1 MVVRC
6 FFSRDRS
13 TILQQRTTDA
23 MPPLSRIVAVDYGTK
38 RVGVALAD
46 PLRLFAQPYGTFSQD
61 EAVARL
67 RTLHAEEGLAV
78 VVVGWPLTEAG
89 EEGAA
94 TQRVQQYIN
103 RLRKVLPGVALVKWD
118 ERYTSEL
125 AKERLKEAGGR
136 QKRRA
141 DKGRVDVAAAG
152 IILEEYLD
160 YLKDDTSGVIF

>member
-1 MVVRC
+1 
-6 FFSRDRS
+6 
-13 TILQQRTTDA
+13 
-23 MPPLSRIVAVDYGTK
+23 MPPFPRIVAVDYGTK

-67 RTLHAEEGLAV
+67 RTLQAEEGLAV

-94 TQRVQQYIN
+94 TQRVGQYIN
-103 RLRKVLPGVALVKWD
+103 RLRKALPGVALVKWD

-125 AKERLKEAGGR
+125 AKERLKEAGPR
-136 QKRRA
+136 SKQRA
-141 DKGRVDVAAAG
+141 DKGRVDTAAAG
-152 IILEEYLD
+152 IILQEYLEQ
-160 YLKDDTSGVIF
+160 L

>member
-1 MVVRC
+1 
-6 FFSRDRS
+6 
-13 TILQQRTTDA
+13 
-23 MPPLSRIVAVDYGTK
+23 MPPLPRIVAVDYGTK

-61 EAVARL
+61 EAVDRL

-103 RLRKVLPGVALVKWD
+103 RPRKALLGVALVKWA
-118 ERYTSEL
+118 ERYTAEL
-125 AKERLKEAGGR
+125 GKERLKEAGGR
-136 QKRRA
+136 QKRSA
-141 DKGRVDVAAAG
+141 DKGRVDAAAAG

-160 YLKDDTSGVIF
+160 YLKDDTSGVTF

>member
-1 MVVRC
+1 
-6 FFSRDRS
+6 
-13 TILQQRTTDA
+13 
-23 MPPLSRIVAVDYGTK
+23 MPRIVAVDYGTK

-46 PLRLFAQPYGTFSQD
+46 PLRLFAQPYGAFSQD

-67 RTLHAEEGLAV
+67 QRLHAEEGLAV

-103 RLRKVLPGVALVKWD
+103 RLRKVLPGVDLVKWD

-125 AKERLKEAGGR
+125 AKERFKEAGPR
-136 QKRRA
+136 PKA
-141 DKGRVDVAAAG
+141 DKGRVDAAAAG
-152 IILEEYLD
+152 IILQEYLD
-160 YLKDDTSGVIF
+160 ALKRET

>member
-1 MVVRC
+1 
-6 FFSRDRS
+6 
-13 TILQQRTTDA
+13 
-23 MPPLSRIVAVDYGTK
+23 MPALSRIVAVDYGTK

-67 RTLHAEEGLAV
+67 RMLHAEEGLAV

-141 DKGRVDVAAAG
+141 DKGRVDAAAAG

>member
-1 MVVRC
+1 
-6 FFSRDRS
+6 
-13 TILQQRTTDA
+13 
-23 MPPLSRIVAVDYGTK
+23 MPPLPRIVAGDYGTK

-46 PLRLFAQPYGTFSQD
+46 LLRLFAQPYGTFSQD

-103 RLRKVLPGVALVKWD
+103 RLRKALPGVALIKWD

>member
-1 MVVRC
+1 
-6 FFSRDRS
+6 
-13 TILQQRTTDA
+13 
-23 MPPLSRIVAVDYGTK
+23 MPALSRIVAVDYGTK

-61 EAVARL
+61 EAVDRL

-103 RLRKVLPGVALVKWD
+103 RLRKAVLGVALVKWD

-125 AKERLKEAGGR
+125 AKERLKEVGGR

-141 DKGRVDVAAAG
+141 DKGRVDAAAAG

-160 YLKDDTSGVIF
+160 YLKDDTSGVTF

>member
-1 MVVRC
+1 
-6 FFSRDRS
+6 
-13 TILQQRTTDA
+13 
-23 MPPLSRIVAVDYGTK
+23 MPAPARIVAVDYGTK

-46 PLRLFAQPYGTFSQD
+46 PLCLFAQPYGTFSQD

-67 RTLHAEEGLAV
+67 RTLHAEQGLAV

-89 EEGAA
+89 EEGTA

-103 RLRKVLPGVALVKWD
+103 RLRKALPGVALVKWD

-125 AKERLKEAGGR
+125 AKERLKEVGGR

-141 DKGRVDVAAAG
+141 DKGRVDAAAAG